1 MAKFGTQ
8 FYIDFFGFNK
18 KLFED
23 DWNDDQKY
31 VVKLKQKGEEIDL
44 AHTIKVG
51 ETKSDSQKV
60 SMETKINIDTKAW

>member
-31 VVKLKQKGEEIDL
+31 VVKLKQKGEEIVSISFFYKPNSLDFSGPR
-44 AHTIKVG
+44 AHHQG
-51 ETKSDSQKV
+51 R
-60 SMETKINIDTKAW
+60 